1 MEAFPPGL
9 APEVVLAH
17 QPMRL
22 AKGLLAKYIIY
33 PYGEARENRVIRT
46 KLRWLRDNYSRSSQE
61 RIVATRKKLVDILSF
76 AKLHVPYYRDMLTIS
91 SFEPEKLYED
101 IGYLNEIPLL
111 SKEIIR
117 EQGDRML
124 SMPLN
129 ECRHYVCKTG
139 GSTGQSCVIYYDQEA
154 ADYAA
159 AVTLYARERIGK
171 TMLDSE
177 LHFASR
183 FPGHKDSNWRDK
195 EFWKCLALNRSNI
208 FFSSLD
214 DASLEEIWRTLSRR
228 KPHLIHEHSSTIYAL
243 ACYVE
248 KVYGHGSAF
257 KIFESSGETLL
268 PYMRKKIQEVFNCRI
283 VNRYGLAE
291 AGVIAYEFDNESETL
306 SFLESECWPEE
317 HAQDGCNELV
327 ITPLRNKLMPL
338 IRYRTGDEASIVK
351 GDDGISLQGVIGR
364 MHDLVT
370 VAGIPVPTHHIM
382 DIMDHR
388 IGNIQEFQIDIS
400 TSPSTLRLVIEPGI
414 DPKVIRQK
422 IDDIWP
428 KAFHIEFVDHAGLA
442 RVGRHNKFRHVV
454 GQ

>member
-1 MEAFPPGL
+1 
-9 APEVVLAH
+9 
-17 QPMRL
+17 
-22 AKGLLAKYIIY
+22 
-33 PYGEARENRVIRT
+33 
-46 KLRWLRDNYSRSSQE
+46 
-61 RIVATRKKLVDILSF
+61 
-76 AKLHVPYYRDMLTIS
+76 
-91 SFEPEKLYED
+91 
-101 IGYLNEIPLL
+101 
-111 SKEIIR
+111 
-117 EQGDRML
+117 
-124 SMPLN
+124 
-129 ECRHYVCKTG
+129 
-139 GSTGQSCVIYYDQEA
+139 
-154 ADYAA
+154 
-159 AVTLYARERIGK
+159 
-171 TMLDSE
+171 MLDSE